1 MLEQNLSCRSQL
13 YFFGTPDKKRLLQ
26 LFLQRL
32 DCLADG
38 GLGDIE
44 LLARLGKAE
53 GGCNIIENFIQF
65 VIDIHGSSFLSERC
79 SEPFCSVLT
88 IIIRPAYKTV
98 K

>member
-1 MLEQNLSCRSQL
+1 MPVCA
-13 YFFGTPDKKRLLQ
+13 GTAERLASKLPFQ
-26 LFLQRL
+26 YQKLLVQ
-32 DCLADG
+32 C